1 MRTKLQEYFPMIKTR
16 QTILNEI
23 DGNPKLCNIFGSWDI
38 VFQTREARVIRL
50 IYFYGSIN
58 VCGKKKGKISRIKML
73 KMYIRLCCL
82 KKVRKGI
89 MSFLMKFIFII

>member
-38 VFQTREARVIRL
+38 VF
-50 IYFYGSIN
+50 
-58 VCGKKKGKISRIKML
+58 
-73 KMYIRLCCL
+73 
-82 KKVRKGI
+82 
-89 MSFLMKFIFII
+89 